1 MNLPKK
7 MTSEF
12 SWDEAIFLAK
22 LSKEVYE
29 VFQHKKS
36 LEGAELKELYNL
48 LYTKEDWDLV
58 HIISNND
65 TNIRGLI
72 FKHQS
77 YHQYAV
83 VFRGS
88 ILTENGILELT
99 DMVTDVQWELV
110 KYGANS
116 SQKIRAVQGFLSAY
130 ESVADQIKIFFKTLT
145 GQLEPEDFQELKQL
159 NIERRLACVG
169 AIADAGA
176 VRLGASFG
184 QQVREAIFQG
194 LKNQGI
200 YSNNGVQSNL
210 ELEQSLIDLGPVTDR
225 LEVYVTGHS
234 LGGCLANFCALSLKQ
249 QIKNDRLHPKVYT
262 FGTPKVGNQYFADYY
277 DREIGKGFS
286 YRIENSLDIAPRMP
300 LPLPFPLNL
309 IAGSGIRVGEFY
321 LGDYAGVGEVHAVTG
336 LGSQGVSVNFGG
348 ALEFLGGIPFPHSFD
363 TYIQLLEQQQQLWTD
378 LLRPVRSIMADL
390 IGQLLQGQNSEITDN
405 LQQEIKGI
413 QSSVDEMINLI
424 QVWQHPSREVLAQID
439 SQEILGVALPRLK
452 PDMLARLAPKVQI
465 LTYAPGSAI
474 VRQGEQAYRF
484 YIIARGQVEVMLEN
498 PNGESRLLR
507 EMGPGEYFGEIGLL
521 SGGIRTAT
529 VRAKSSEEVQVLALD
544 GETFRMMISESE
556 VTAMQLAYRLATR
569 AMTTSTST
577 ALTVLAGDV
586 QKL

>member
-1 MNLPKK
+1 VNLPKK
-7 MTSEF
+7 MRSEF

-29 VFQHKKS
+29 VFQQKKS
-36 LEGAELKELYNL
+36 LEGTELLELYNL
-48 LYTKEDWDLV
+48 LYPKEDWALV

-88 ILTENGILELT
+88 ILTENGLLELT
-99 DMVTDVQWELV
+99 DMATDVQWELV
-110 KYGANS
+110 KYAATNS
-116 SQKIRAVQGFLSAY
+116 PKNRAVQGFLAAY

-145 GQLEPEDFQELKQL
+145 GQLEAEDFQELKQL

-184 QQVREAIFQG
+184 QQVRESIFQG

-200 YSNNGVQSNL
+200 SSKSSSNTSNNTNNNGVKSTL
-210 ELEQSLIDLGPVTDR
+210 DLEQSLIDLGPVTSC

-234 LGGCLANFCALSLKQ
+234 LGGCLANLCALSLKQ

-262 FGTPKVGNQYFADYY
+262 FGTPKVGNQFFADYY
-277 DREIGKGFS
+277 DREIGRGFS
-286 YRIENSLDIAPRMP
+286 YRVENSLDMSPRIP

-309 IAGSGIRVGEFY
+309 ITGSGIRVGEFY
-321 LGDYAGVGEVHAVTG
+321 LGDYAGVGEVHTVTG
-336 LGSQGVSVNFGG
+336 LGSQGVSLNFGG

-363 TYIQLLEQQQQLWTD
+363 TYIQLLEQQQQLWIE
-378 LLRPVRSIMADL
+378 LLRPVRTVMADL
-390 IGQLLQGQNSEITDN
+390 IGQLLQGQNTEITEN
-405 LQQEIKGI
+405 LQQQI
-413 QSSVDEMINLI
+413 QAIQGSVDEMRNQI
-424 QVWQHPSREVLAQID
+424 QIAQHPDREVLAAIN
-439 SQEILGVALPRLK
+439 SQEILGEALPRLK
-452 PDMLARLAPKVQI
+452 PDLLAKVAAIAQP

-474 VRQGEQAYRF
+474 VRQGDQAHRF
-484 YIIARGQVEVMLEN
+484 YVIARGKVEVILDA
-498 PNGESRLLR
+498 NGESRLLR
-507 EMGPGEYFGEIGLL
+507 EMGPGEYFGEIGVL
-521 SGGIRTAT
+521 SGGVRTAT
-529 VRAKSSEEVQVLALD
+529 VRAKTEGSVQVVALD
-544 GETFRMMISESE
+544 REGFKLMISESE
-556 VTAMQLAYRLATR
+556 ATATQLAYRLAER
-569 AMTTSTST
+569 AMATPLKT
-577 ALTVLAGDV
+577 
-586 QKL
+586 

>member
-7 MTSEF
+7 MRSEF

-29 VFQHKKS
+29 VFQQKKS
-36 LEGAELKELYNL
+36 LEGTELLELYNL
-48 LYTKEDWDLV
+48 LYPKEDWALV

-88 ILTENGILELT
+88 ILTENGLLELT
-99 DMVTDVQWELV
+99 DMATDVQWELV
-110 KYGANS
+110 KYAATNS
-116 SQKIRAVQGFLSAY
+116 PKNRAVQGFLAAY

-145 GQLEPEDFQELKQL
+145 GQLEAEDFQELKQL

-184 QQVREAIFQG
+184 QQVRESIFQG

-200 YSNNGVQSNL
+200 SSKSSSNTSNNTNNNGVKSTL
-210 ELEQSLIDLGPVTDR
+210 DLEQSLIDLGPVTSC

-234 LGGCLANFCALSLKQ
+234 LGGCLANLCALSLKQ

-262 FGTPKVGNQYFADYY
+262 FGTPKVGNQFFADYY
-277 DREIGKGFS
+277 DREIGRGFS
-286 YRIENSLDIAPRMP
+286 YRVENSLDMSPRIP

-309 IAGSGIRVGEFY
+309 ITGSGIRVGEFY
-321 LGDYAGVGEVHAVTG
+321 LGDYAGVGEVHTVTG
-336 LGSQGVSVNFGG
+336 LGSQGVSLNFGG

-363 TYIQLLEQQQQLWTD
+363 TYIQLLEQQQQLWIE
-378 LLRPVRSIMADL
+378 LLRPVRTVMADL
-390 IGQLLQGQNSEITDN
+390 IGQLLQGQNTEITEN
-405 LQQEIKGI
+405 LQQQI
-413 QSSVDEMINLI
+413 QAIQGSVDEMRNQI
-424 QVWQHPSREVLAQID
+424 QIAQHPDREVLAAIN
-439 SQEILGVALPRLK
+439 SQEILGEALPRLK
-452 PDMLARLAPKVQI
+452 PDLLAKVAAIAQP

-474 VRQGEQAYRF
+474 VRQGDQAHRF
-484 YIIARGQVEVMLEN
+484 YVIARGKVEVILDA
-498 PNGESRLLR
+498 NGESRLLR
-507 EMGPGEYFGEIGLL
+507 EMGPGEYFGEIGVL
-521 SGGIRTAT
+521 SGGVRTAT
-529 VRAKSSEEVQVLALD
+529 VRAKTEGSVQVVALD
-544 GETFRMMISESE
+544 REGFKLMISESE
-556 VTAMQLAYRLATR
+556 ATATQLAYRLAER
-569 AMTTSTST
+569 AMATPLKT
-577 ALTVLAGDV
+577 
-586 QKL
+586 